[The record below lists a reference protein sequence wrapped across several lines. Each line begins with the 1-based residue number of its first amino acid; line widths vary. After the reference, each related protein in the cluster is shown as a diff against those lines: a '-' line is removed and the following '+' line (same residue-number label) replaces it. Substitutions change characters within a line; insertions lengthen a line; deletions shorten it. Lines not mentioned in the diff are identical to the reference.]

1 MNQEK
6 IKKHLESLIDLGK
19 SHDVINFAKG
29 RDGVLLCPYTTLKYN
44 VVVSDIISRILC
56 CYCEK
61 DVVLSPHIEDV
72 TLPQIFPSFLQKC
85 QQISLY
91 DIISDKKEIVN
102 GLNHLMSDKIDK
114 DLYQFK
120 EFGTQRIS
128 GLGYV
133 EFSNACDVF
142 SNLKDAELL
151 ERFSFESGL
160 FTENNEKYVGWRIKK
175 EAVLPQI
182 LQMIENDNIHIYPKN
197 RRKDIIRMLNEEYV
211 WTITTTYSYDFPYGG
226 QAFYNICKSAYQDH
240 KFEEYNSYN
249 GVKEYLGE
257 EVFSKQF
264 AKICGYIHNDCGY
277 FAGSITEVVLYLI
290 AYVLGHKKSGDVDA
304 TTNIL
309 ILEEFVDD
317 HNKKIRRLFGNQFAA
332 TSYLERY
339 DTDAFRF
346 ELIYSLTNQGKR
358 NLIPGYSCNVG
369 ALLRYKMFNIYN
381 LIAGWSVGTNLQPTE
396 ASKKAFETTNNKLE
410 TLKSL
415 LLHDFSNL
423 RLDMMA
429 VKLHRFIR
437 KDFSSSYLMQVKP
450 QTKAIDKE
458 TYIKTIQLY
467 QRLLCLMNPFM
478 PYLSSG
484 IMCKLKDFLT
494 EIQQE

>member
-1 MNQEK
+1 
-6 IKKHLESLIDLGK
+6 
-19 SHDVINFAKG
+19 
-29 RDGVLLCPYTTLKYN
+29 
-44 VVVSDIISRILC
+44 
-56 CYCEK
+56 
-61 DVVLSPHIEDV
+61 
-72 TLPQIFPSFLQKC
+72 
-85 QQISLY
+85 
-91 DIISDKKEIVN
+91 
-102 GLNHLMSDKIDK
+102 
-114 DLYQFK
+114 
-120 EFGTQRIS
+120 
-128 GLGYV
+128 
-133 EFSNACDVF
+133 
-142 SNLKDAELL
+142 
-151 ERFSFESGL
+151 
-160 FTENNEKYVGWRIKK
+160 
-175 EAVLPQI
+175 
-182 LQMIENDNIHIYPKN
+182 
-197 RRKDIIRMLNEEYV
+197 MLNEEYV

-240 KFEEYNSYN
+240 KFEEYNSHN
-249 GVKEYLGE
+249 GLKEYLGE
-257 EVFSKQF
+257 EVFSQQF

-290 AYVLGHKKSGDVDA
+290 AYVLGNKNSIDA

-309 ILEEFVDD
+309 VLEEFVDD
-317 HNKKIRRLFGNQFAA
+317 HNRKIRRLFGNQVSA
-332 TSYLERY
+332 TSYLERHG
-339 DTDAFRF
+339 TDAFRF
-346 ELIYSLTNQGKR
+346 ELIYCLTNQGKR

-381 LIAGWSVGTNLQPTE
+381 LIAGWSVDTNLQPTE
-396 ASKKAFETTNNKLE
+396 ASMKAFETTNNKLE

-484 IMCKLKDFLT
+484 IMCKLKDFLS